1 MGNQLGKILKK
12 IFLLSLSLSISL
24 NAELEVKPH
33 ILMSPENISLDNEAM
48 IYKVSASFN
57 NMSLKSIKIEK
68 PSKLNMS
75 KYHTLSKKDKYAL
88 RALNEDGKEVLLVG
102 LGDPFYFHV
111 DHIGYE
117 DSQIFGGYID
127 QEFEIAI
134 PLTIQISHLV
144 LLSQDEFG
152 LNEIKK
158 IEVN

>member
-12 IFLLSLSLSISL
+12 IFILSLSLSISL
-24 NAELEVKPH
+24 NAELEFKPQ
-33 ILMSPENISLDNEAM
+33 ILTSPENISLDNEAM
-48 IYKVSASFN
+48 IYSVSASFN
-57 NMSLKSIKIEK
+57 NMSLKSIKIKK

-88 RALNEDGKEVLLVG
+88 RALNKDGKEVLLVG

-117 DSQIFGGYID
+117 DSEIFGGYID

-152 LNEIKK
+152 LKEIKK
-158 IEVN
+158 IKVN

>member
-1 MGNQLGKILKK
+1 MVKKIFIL
-12 IFLLSLSLSISL
+12 IFLLSINLD
-24 NAELEVKPH
+24 AELFKSPQNY
-33 ILMSPENISLDNEAM
+33 LSPENISLDNEAM
-48 IYKVSASFN
+48 IYSVSASFN

-75 KYHTLSKKDKYAL
+75 KYHTLSKKDKYAM
-88 RALNEDGKEVLLVG
+88 RALNEDGKEVLLIG

-117 DSQIFGGYID
+117 DSEIFGGYID

-152 LNEIKK
+152 FKEIKK

>member
-1 MGNQLGKILKK
+1 
-12 IFLLSLSLSISL
+12 
-24 NAELEVKPH
+24 
-33 ILMSPENISLDNEAM
+33 
-48 IYKVSASFN
+48 
-57 NMSLKSIKIEK
+57 MSLKSIKIEK
-68 PSKLNMS
+68 PTKLNMS

-117 DSQIFGGYID
+117 DSEIFGGYID

-144 LLSQDEFG
+144 LLLQDEFG
-152 LNEIKK
+152 LKEIKK